1 LLAKAITTGRRKITK
16 STNTHSLNL
25 STDIVRSNSNQDQQR
40 ENLRKTPERFR
51 KTSEKFRANS
61 NKGLNSSRHTANPRR
76 SNEQNNSDLM
86 NDLKNK
92 GTNEKEPRKQMRS
105 LATLLPCLRPQIGT

>member
-25 STDIVRSNSNQDQQR
+25 STDIVKSNSNPDQQR

-51 KTSEKFRANS
+51 KTSENFKSKQQQRLEFFQAYG
-61 NKGLNSSRHTANPRR
+61 KPP
-76 SNEQNNSDLM
+76 Q
-86 NDLKNK
+86 
-92 GTNEKEPRKQMRS
+92 PQRKS
-105 LATLLPCLRPQIGT
+105 TTVT